1 MKSTKQ
7 SVRQCISLLA
17 AVCVLLGAQYFRAT
31 AAPAHA
37 AQSAASPT
45 SGLSADKGKFRDKVN
60 GHQVGT
66 EEFDISPDGDGWA
79 ASATAEV
86 KGSNGPATRITSLL
100 RLRADATPIHYEWTT
115 EGSKQASAKVDFDN
129 GTATIQL
136 QIPGKHPFT
145 QQLFF
150 KTPRVAILDDN
161 LYHQYAILS
170 ALYDWSK
177 KGPQD
182 VAVLIPQEMTPGSV
196 TMEAL
201 DPEESGGKSLAR
213 LRVHSQD
220 LELTLYFDGPRLVR
234 ISVPSANAEIVRE

>member
-1 MKSTKQ
+1 MKYL
-7 SVRQCISLLA
+7 VRGARRSIPGLLA
-17 AVCVLLGAQYFRAT
+17 ACLLLCGPNYSVAS
-31 AAPAHA
+31 PAHR
-37 AQSAASPT
+37 AQMESAS
-45 SGLSADKGKFRDKVN
+45 SRGLAPDKGKFRDKVN

-66 EEFDISPDGDGWA
+66 EEFETAPDAGGWVA
-79 ASATAEV
+79 RATAEV
-86 KGSNGPATRITSLL
+86 KDDKGASTHITSLL
-100 RLRADATPIHYEWTT
+100 RLRADGTPIHYEWSTD
-115 EGSKQASAKVDFDN
+115 GPKKASSTIDFAN

-136 QIPGKHPFT
+136 MLPGKNPFT

-170 ALYDWSK
+170 ALYDWSR

-182 VAVLIPQEMTPGSV
+182 LSVLIPQELTPGSV

-201 DPEESGGKSLAR
+201 EPDQSSGKTLDR